1 MNDTRF
7 AQQMEILK
15 RLGAATVHEALGQR
29 GYVDSA
35 IAPLDPASR
44 IAGRAYTVDSKEGDN
59 LMMHYAISQAQPG
72 DILAVD
78 YKECMRPAAVGDLM
92 AYSSLKRGLGGIV
105 IDGAVRDAAPIVEM
119 GFPMFARGLCITG
132 PTKSQ
137 GGKVNVPIV
146 LGGCTI
152 HPGDIIVGDRDG
164 LVVIPSSEL
173 DEVVRRAQARDE
185 REAAVRRR
193 IDSGATTVEIL
204 ELAEMLRAQGVEMP
218 AFDGRS

>member
-1 MNDTRF
+1 MNNPKF
-7 AQQMEILK
+7 VQQMQQLK

-44 IAGRAYTVDSKEGDN
+44 IAGRAYTVDSKGGDN

-72 DILAVD
+72 DIVVVD
-78 YKECMRPAAVGDLM
+78 YKGYMRAAAVGDLM
-92 AYSSLKRGLGGIV
+92 AYSSLKRGLGGMV

-137 GGKVNVPIV
+137 PGKVNVPIV
-146 LGGCTI
+146 VGGCTVE
-152 HPGDIIVGDRDG
+152 PGDIVVGDRDG
-164 LVVIPSSEL
+164 LVVIPSAEL
-173 DEVVRRAQARDE
+173 DEVIGLAQAREE
-185 REAAVRRR
+185 READVRTR
-193 IDSGATTVEIL
+193 IDAGATTVEIL
-204 ELAEMLRAQGVEMP
+204 ELADALRKQGLDAP
-218 AFDGRS
+218 AFRGTR